1 MLFETIIA
9 VTAILVV
16 IGLPMAGF
24 IIRFALRPLVQ
35 DIANA
40 IRSGAPGGG
49 DSGGIEAL
57 NDRLDRIE
65 RSLLE
70 QEAQTSRLLDSL
82 EFDRQITRGDPGT
95 MKGAGSGPP

>member
-16 IGLPMAGF
+16 IGLPVAGV

-40 IRSGAPGGG
+40 IRSGGPGGR
-49 DSGGIEAL
+49 DPGGLEDLRA
-57 NDRLDRIE
+57 RLDRIE
-65 RSLLE
+65 RSLLD
-70 QEAQTSRLLDSL
+70 QEAQTSRLLEAL
-82 EFDRQITRGDPGT
+82 EFDRQITKGDPGSL
-95 MKGAGSGPP
+95 KGTGSNPP